1 MDIPRQRTGR
11 RKLVLILSAVLAA
24 LVAVPVLTRALA
36 RLQPAPPAIDRAS
49 VWIDTVKRG
58 DMLREVRGLGT
69 LVPEEILWIPS
80 TTEGRVEKILVR
92 PGARVRKNTVL
103 MVLSNPQLEND
114 ALDAQYQLRAAEAAL
129 VDLKVK
135 LESSKLQ
142 QQAATAQLKSD
153 YALAKIEAEKQETL
167 AKLGLQADITAKVAR
182 AKADELAN
190 RYSIEQKR
198 LDISDESIRAQ
209 LAAQQVQ
216 VDKLRA
222 LYKLRRSQ
230 VDQLRVRAG
239 IEGVLQ
245 SVPVE
250 VGQKLAAGAVLA
262 KVSQPARLKAEL
274 KVSETQAKDIV
285 VGLPV
290 AVDTRNGVVRGRI
303 ARIDP
308 AAVNGAVTVDV
319 RLEEP
324 LPRGSRPDLS
334 VDGTIEI
341 ERLRNVVYMG
351 KPASGQPGGLVSL
364 FKLDPDG
371 RRAQRIQVRLG
382 RASVNH
388 IEVVEGLQ
396 PGDRVILSD
405 MSQFD
410 SHSLIR
416 LN

>member
-1 MDIPRQRTGR
+1 MDIPRQRAGR

-24 LVAVPVLTRALA
+24 LVAVPVITRALA
-36 RLQPAPPAIDRAS
+36 RLQPAPPAVDRSS

-135 LESSKLQ
+135 LQSSKLQ
-142 QQAATAQLKSD
+142 QQAATAQLQSD

-290 AVDTRNGVVRGRI
+290 AVDTRNGVVRGRV

-351 KPASGQPGGLVSL
+351 KPASGQPGGLISL

-371 RRAQRIQVRLG
+371 KRAQRIQVRLG
-382 RASVNH
+382 RASVH
-388 IEVVEGLQ
+388 HVEVVEGLQ

-410 SHSLIR
+410 SHSLVR

>member
-1 MDIPRQRTGR
+1 MDVPRQKTGR
-11 RKLVLILSAVLAA
+11 RKLVLVLVSAVAV
-24 LVAVPVLTRALA
+24 LVAIPLITLGLA
-36 RLQPAPPAIDRAS
+36 RLQPAPPSVNRAS
-49 VWIDTVKRG
+49 VWIDSVKRG

-103 MVLSNPQLEND
+103 MILSNPQLEND
-114 ALDAQYQLRAAEAAL
+114 ALDALYQLRAAEAAL

-135 LESSKLQ
+135 LESAKLQ
-142 QQAATAQLKSD
+142 QEASTAQLKSD

-190 RYSIEQKR
+190 RYGIEQKR

-209 LAAQQVQ
+209 LSAQQVQ
-216 VDKLRA
+216 VEKLRA
-222 LYKLRRSQ
+222 LHKLRRSQ

-239 IEGVLQ
+239 TEGVLQ

-290 AVDTRNGVVRGRI
+290 TVDTRNGVVAGRVS
-303 ARIDP
+303 RIDP

-319 RLEEP
+319 RLEGP
-324 LPRGSRPDLS
+324 LPRGARPDLS
-334 VDGTIEI
+334 VDGVIEI
-341 ERLRNVVYMG
+341 ERLKDVLYIG
-351 KPASGQPGGLVSL
+351 KPASGQPNSLISL

-371 RRAQRIQVRLG
+371 KRAQRVQVRLG

-388 IEVVEGLQ
+388 VEVVEGLNA
-396 PGDRVILSD
+396 GDRVILSD
-405 MSQFD
+405 MTQYD
-410 SHSLIR
+410 SHSQIR

>member
-1 MDIPRQRTGR
+1 
-11 RKLVLILSAVLAA
+11 
-24 LVAVPVLTRALA
+24 
-36 RLQPAPPAIDRAS
+36 
-49 VWIDTVKRG
+49 
-58 DMLREVRGLGT
+58 LGT

-135 LESSKLQ
+135 LQSSKLQ
-142 QQAATAQLKSD
+142 QQAAAAQLQSD

-290 AVDTRNGVVRGRI
+290 AVDTRNGVVRGRV

-351 KPASGQPGGLVSL
+351 KPASGQPGGLISL

-371 RRAQRIQVRLG
+371 KRAQRIQVRLG
-382 RASVNH
+382 RASVH
-388 IEVVEGLQ
+388 HVEVVEGLQ

-410 SHSLIR
+410 SHSLVR

>member
-11 RKLVLILSAVLAA
+11 RKLVLILTAAIAVL
-24 LVAVPVLTRALA
+24 VAIPLITLGLA
-36 RLQPAPPAIDRAS
+36 RLQPAPPAVDRAS

-103 MVLSNPQLEND
+103 MILSNPQLEND
-114 ALDAQYQLRAAEAAL
+114 ALDALYQLRAAEAAL

-135 LESSKLQ
+135 LESAKLQ
-142 QQAATAQLKSD
+142 QEASTAQLKSD
-153 YALAKIEAEKQETL
+153 YALATIEAEKQETL

-190 RYSIEQKR
+190 RYGIEQKR

-216 VDKLRA
+216 VEKLRA
-222 LYKLRRSQ
+222 LHKLRRSQ

-239 IEGVLQ
+239 AEGVLQ

-274 KVSETQAKDIV
+274 KVSETQVKDIV

-290 AVDTRNGVVRGRI
+290 AVDTRNGMVAGRVS
-303 ARIDP
+303 RIDP

-319 RLEEP
+319 RLEGP
-324 LPRGSRPDLS
+324 LPRGARPDLS
-334 VDGTIEI
+334 VDGVIEI
-341 ERLRNVVYMG
+341 ERLKDVLYIG
-351 KPASGQPGGLVSL
+351 KPASGQPNSLISL

-371 RRAQRIQVRLG
+371 KRAHRVQVRLG

-388 IEVVEGLQ
+388 VEVVEGLKE
-396 PGDRVILSD
+396 GDRVILSD
-405 MSQFD
+405 MAQYD
-410 SHSLIR
+410 SHSQIR

>member
-1 MDIPRQRTGR
+1 MDVPRQRTGR
-11 RKLVLILSAVLAA
+11 RKLVLVLVAAVAVL
-24 LVAVPVLTRALA
+24 VAIPLITLGLA
-36 RLQPAPPAIDRAS
+36 RLQPAPPAVDRTS
-49 VWIDTVKRG
+49 VWIDSVKRG

-103 MVLSNPQLEND
+103 MILSNPQLEND
-114 ALDAQYQLRAAEAAL
+114 ALDALYQLRAAEAAL

-135 LESSKLQ
+135 LESAKLQ
-142 QQAATAQLKSD
+142 QEASTAQLKSD

-182 AKADELAN
+182 ARADELAN
-190 RYSIEQKR
+190 RYGIEQRR

-209 LAAQQVQ
+209 LSAQQVQ
-216 VDKLRA
+216 VEKLRA
-222 LYKLRRSQ
+222 LHKLRRSQ

-239 IEGVLQ
+239 TDGVLQ

-274 KVSETQAKDIV
+274 KVSETQVKDIV

-290 AVDTRNGVVRGRI
+290 TVDTRNGVVAGRI
-303 ARIDP
+303 SRIDP

-319 RLEEP
+319 RLEGP
-324 LPRGSRPDLS
+324 LPRGARPDLS
-334 VDGTIEI
+334 VDGVIEI
-341 ERLRNVVYMG
+341 ERLKDVLYIG
-351 KPASGQPGGLVSL
+351 KPASGQPNSMISL

-371 RRAQRIQVRLG
+371 KRAQRVQVRLG

-388 IEVVEGLQ
+388 VEVVEGLKA
-396 PGDRVILSD
+396 GDRVILSD
-405 MSQFD
+405 MTQYD
-410 SHSLIR
+410 SHSQIR

>member
-351 KPASGQPGGLVSL
+351 KPASGQPGGLISL

>member
-1 MDIPRQRTGR
+1 MDIPRQRAGR

-24 LVAVPVLTRALA
+24 LVAVPVITRALA
-36 RLQPAPPAIDRAS
+36 RLQPAPPAVDRSS

-135 LESSKLQ
+135 LQSSKLQ
-142 QQAATAQLKSD
+142 QQAAAAQLQSD

-290 AVDTRNGVVRGRI
+290 AVDTRNGVVRGRV

-351 KPASGQPGGLVSL
+351 KPASGQPGGLISL

-371 RRAQRIQVRLG
+371 KRAQRIQVRLG
-382 RASVNH
+382 RASVH
-388 IEVVEGLQ
+388 HVEVVEGLQ

-410 SHSLIR
+410 SHSLVR

>member
-1 MDIPRQRTGR
+1 MDVPRQRTGR
-11 RKLVLILSAVLAA
+11 RRLVLVLVAALAVL
-24 LVAVPVLTRALA
+24 VAIPLITLGLA
-36 RLQPAPPAIDRAS
+36 RLQPAPPSVNRAS
-49 VWIDTVKRG
+49 VWIDSVKRG

-103 MVLSNPQLEND
+103 MILSNPQLEND
-114 ALDAQYQLRAAEAAL
+114 ALDALYQLRAAEAAL

-135 LESSKLQ
+135 LESAKLQ
-142 QQAATAQLKSD
+142 QEASTAQLKSD
-153 YALAKIEAEKQETL
+153 YALARIEAEKQETL

-190 RYSIEQKR
+190 RYGIEQKR

-209 LAAQQVQ
+209 LSAQQVQ
-216 VDKLRA
+216 VEKLRA
-222 LYKLRRSQ
+222 LHKLRRSQ

-239 IEGVLQ
+239 TEGVLQ

-262 KVSQPARLKAEL
+262 KVSQPAKLKAEL

-290 AVDTRNGVVRGRI
+290 TVDTRNGVVAGRVS
-303 ARIDP
+303 RIDP

-319 RLEEP
+319 RLEGP
-324 LPRGSRPDLS
+324 LPRGARPDLS
-334 VDGTIEI
+334 VDGVIEI
-341 ERLRNVVYMG
+341 ERLKDVLYIG
-351 KPASGQPGGLVSL
+351 KPASGQPNSMITL

-371 RRAQRIQVRLG
+371 KRAQRVQVRLG

-388 IEVVEGLQ
+388 VEVVEGLKA
-396 PGDRVILSD
+396 GDRVILSD
-405 MSQFD
+405 MTQYD
-410 SHSLIR
+410 SHSQIR

>member
-1 MDIPRQRTGR
+1 MDVPRQRTGR
-11 RKLVLILSAVLAA
+11 RKLVLALAAAAAVL
-24 LVAVPVLTRALA
+24 VAIPLITLGLA
-36 RLQPAPPAIDRAS
+36 RLQPAPPAVDRAS
-49 VWIDTVKRG
+49 VWIDSVKRG

-103 MVLSNPQLEND
+103 MILSNPQLEND
-114 ALDAQYQLRAAEAAL
+114 ALDALYQLRAAEAAL

-135 LESSKLQ
+135 LESAKLQ
-142 QQAATAQLKSD
+142 QEASTAQLKSD

-190 RYSIEQKR
+190 RYGIEQKR

-209 LAAQQVQ
+209 LSAQQVQ
-216 VDKLRA
+216 VEKLRA
-222 LYKLRRSQ
+222 LHKLRRSQ

-239 IEGVLQ
+239 AEGVLQ

-274 KVSETQAKDIV
+274 KVSETQVKDIV

-290 AVDTRNGVVRGRI
+290 AVDTRNGVVVGRVS
-303 ARIDP
+303 RIDP

-319 RLEEP
+319 RLEGP
-324 LPRGSRPDLS
+324 LPRGARPDLS
-334 VDGTIEI
+334 VDGVIEI
-341 ERLRNVVYMG
+341 ERLKDVLYIG
-351 KPASGQPGGLVSL
+351 KPASGQPNSMISL

-371 RRAQRIQVRLG
+371 KRAQRVQVRLG

-388 IEVVEGLQ
+388 VEVVEGLQ
-396 PGDRVILSD
+396 AGDRVILSD
-405 MSQFD
+405 TAQYD
-410 SHSLIR
+410 SHSQIR